1 MILAIAL
8 TAICTFLFVEV
19 VGFSVHRFAHSPKS
33 GKLFRD
39 HLHHHA
45 HAYPPSRYQTE
56 KYLGDLKTS
65 FLPVFVPVFVLFNLA
80 AAAMLPWPCYL
91 AFFVVSSV
99 FSLANNYL
107 HDSFHISNHW
117 LRRFGWY
124 GRMASIHRVH
134 HENVKKNL
142 GIYWYGL
149 DRLFGSYRPSS
160 NL

>member
-1 MILAIAL
+1 MILGIVT
-8 TAICTFLFVEV
+8 TAILTFFLVEA
-19 VGFSVHRFAHSPKS
+19 VGFGVHRLAHSPKS

-65 FLPVFVPVFVLFNLA
+65 FLPYFVPIFVFVNLVA
-80 AAAMLPWPCYL
+80 AAFLSWPLYVT
-91 AFFVVSSV
+91 FFVVSSF

-107 HDSFHISNHW
+107 HDSFHISGHW

-124 GRMASIHRVH
+124 HRMKSIHLVH
-134 HENVKKNL
+134 HQNVKKNL
-142 GIYWYGL
+142 GIYWYGF
-149 DRLFGSYRPSS
+149 DRLFGSYRS
-160 NL
+160 

>member
-1 MILAIAL
+1 MILAITL
-8 TAICTFLFVEV
+8 TAVLTFLLVEGV
-19 VGFSVHRFAHSPKS
+19 AYSVHRLAHSPKS

-45 HAYPPSRYQTE
+45 QAYPPSRYQTE

-65 FLPVFVPVFVLFNLA
+65 FLPVFVPLFVLLNFVA
-80 AAAMLPWPCYL
+80 AAVLPWPCFGV
-91 AFFVVSSV
+91 FFVVSSF

-107 HDSFHISNHW
+107 HDSFHVTGHW
-117 LRRFGWY
+117 LRNFGWHK
-124 GRMASIHRVH
+124 RLTVTHQVH
-134 HENVKKNL
+134 HHNVKKNL

-149 DRLFGSYRPSS
+149 DRLFGSFRPSS